1 MSVQVLIA
9 TMNQTDHSL
18 LKKMNI
24 QSDAIVSNQCDFN
37 KIEEFTYNG
46 YNIKFISFAEK
57 GVGLNR
63 NNALMRADADYCL
76 FADDDLVYVDGYPQI
91 VENEFKKH
99 PNADV
104 LIFNLIE
111 QERKKSTI
119 SKEFKVNWFNFMRFG
134 TSRIAIRTKSIH
146 FNGIFFNLYF
156 GGGAK
161 YSFGE
166 DTLFL
171 ASCLKKKLKIIAVPV
186 YIARLTN
193 ERPSTWFRGYT
204 DQYFYDKGVLF
215 YQISKR
221 YCKFLCLQ
229 DVIRH
234 RKLYS
239 NGGMWDNFKI
249 MAYAINDIRHGK
261 LR

>member
-111 QERKKSTI
+111 QERKK
-119 SKEFKVNWFNFMRFG
+119 M
-134 TSRIAIRTKSIH
+134 
-146 FNGIFFNLYF
+146 L
-156 GGGAK
+156 
-161 YSFGE
+161 
-166 DTLFL
+166 
-171 ASCLKKKLKIIAVPV
+171 
-186 YIARLTN
+186 
-193 ERPSTWFRGYT
+193 
-204 DQYFYDKGVLF
+204 
-215 YQISKR
+215 
-221 YCKFLCLQ
+221 
-229 DVIRH
+229 
-234 RKLYS
+234 
-239 NGGMWDNFKI
+239 
-249 MAYAINDIRHGK
+249 
-261 LR
+261 